1 MNKKLFLKILIS
13 ILLPGMTTLA
23 TAADVKLGG
32 RIQAEYSN
40 IDVEGFSSQSSIN
53 DPTFYSSFGIQIT
66 ESLGHGVK
74 ARALIDYGFNLSG
87 DIGAARERYIGLVSD
102 SWGQIKMGRVH
113 SLFADYAGGWT
124 IDPFVYTTLQA
135 TGSGGTMIA
144 SANGLGSGSYT
155 AVNSVIRA
163 ESLTINR
170 FSIAAMLMP
179 GDANNLEANLG
190 GPLGG
195 AGNNAGN
202 TGGANG
208 EWDFQV
214 AVKYAFDFQEHNVD
228 LFGGYSR
235 DNVSSAQKQV
245 VTANLKTEEVGRIG
259 LVWSYKNF
267 QIQGQ
272 YDYVNNA
279 LGAATCSDAAAL
291 GAIGEATR
299 RCNSAINPG
308 GDGHVWY
315 TGGQYKWGNTT
326 LIAQGGMTD
335 AHRTGNFATR
345 KANSF
350 TVGALHHYS
359 KRTSLFSGYQRVN
372 AKDGNNPLDRDS
384 NIWTAGIRH
393 NFY

>member
-1 MNKKLFLKILIS
+1 MKRIHILQVLTGI
-13 ILLPGMTTLA
+13 IIFTIA
-23 TAADVKLGG
+23 TSVSALEVKLGG
-32 RIQAEYSN
+32 RVQAEYSA
-40 IDVEGFSSQSSIN
+40 IDIEGFSSQSSID
-53 DPTFYSSFGIQIT
+53 DPTFYSSFGLKVT
-66 ESLGHGVK
+66 ENLGNGIK
-74 ARALIDYGFNLSG
+74 AHALVDYGFNLSG
-87 DIGAARERYIGLVSD
+87 DIGAGRERYVGFSSD
-102 SWGQIKMGRVH
+102 SWGELKIGRVH
-113 SLFADYAGGWT
+113 SLFADYIGGWT
-124 IDPFVYTTLQA
+124 IDPFVYTALQA

-144 SANGLGSGSYT
+144 SANGLGSGTFT

-163 ESLTINR
+163 ESLTING
-170 FSIAAMLMP
+170 FSFAAMLMP

-214 AVKYAFDFQEHNVD
+214 AVKYAFDFQNHNFD

-235 DNVSSAQKQV
+235 DNVSSAQKNV
-245 VTANLKTEEVGRIG
+245 PTANLKSEEVGRIG
-259 LVWSYKNF
+259 AVWSYKNF

-272 YDYVNNA
+272 YDYINNA
-279 LGAATCSDAAAL
+279 LGTATCSDAAAL
-291 GAIGEATR
+291 GAVGEATR

-326 LIAQGGMTD
+326 LIAQGGMTH
-335 AHRTGNFATR
+335 AHSTNVFASR
-345 KANSF
+345 KSSSF
-350 TVGALHHYS
+350 TVGAFHHMS
-359 KRTSLFSGYQRVN
+359 RRTSLFTGYQHVN
-372 AKDGNNPLDRDS
+372 VEDKNSTIDRDS